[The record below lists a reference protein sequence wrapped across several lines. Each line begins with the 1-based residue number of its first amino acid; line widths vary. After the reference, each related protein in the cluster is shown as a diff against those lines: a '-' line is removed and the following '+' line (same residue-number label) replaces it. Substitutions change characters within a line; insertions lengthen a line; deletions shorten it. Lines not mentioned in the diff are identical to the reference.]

1 MILVYLARL
10 VFHLHLY
17 FGIILYVDLTFLD
30 MTGTQHHRKGTASD
44 ARVVL
49 PHGAFE
55 GQLPMVQKWL
65 VIHPTESPSGCAV
78 IPQYTTGRHTVRNIP
93 MAW

>member
-10 VFHLHLY
+10 AFHLHFMYIYKFYKY
-17 FGIILYVDLTFLD
+17 FGIILYVELTFLD

-55 GQLPMVQKWL
+55 GLSHGSKMVCHLPYGVAFRL
-65 VIHPTESPSGCAV
+65 C
-78 IPQYTTGRHTVRNIP
+78 R
-93 MAW
+93 